1 MEEPGADL
9 SHGSPL
15 AMEWSGEGRRSAP
28 ALQKS
33 QMKKS
38 LQVMKFGGTSVGDAS
53 CITRAAKIIVNAAK
67 EFRCVAV
74 VSAMSGVTNR
84 LIEAANH
91 ARAGNAREAAAIL
104 ESLCKQHETA
114 LSSLVQHEEERQPIR
129 QKLQEV
135 LSEGR
140 RLCEGTA
147 LLRELT
153 ARTLDAVSSLGERIS
168 APLVAASAKGAGAAS
183 EATDASELIVNYAFH
198 GGCEP
203 LYEVYRGNS
212 KNR

>member
-53 CITRAAKIIVNAAK
+53 CIARAASIIVNAAK
-67 EFRCVAV
+67 EYRCVAV

-84 LIEAANH
+84 LIQAANH
-91 ARAGNAREAAAIL
+91 AEAGNAVEAAAIL
-104 ESLCKQHETA
+104 EALRKQHETA
-114 LSSLVQHEEERQPIR
+114 LTSLLPNEKERESIR
-129 QKLQEV
+129 GKLEEV
-135 LSEGR
+135 LAEGR
-140 RLCEGTA
+140 R
-147 LLRELT
+147 
-153 ARTLDAVSSLGERIS
+153 
-168 APLVAASAKGAGAAS
+168 
-183 EATDASELIVNYAFH
+183 
-198 GGCEP
+198 
-203 LYEVYRGNS
+203 
-212 KNR
+212 